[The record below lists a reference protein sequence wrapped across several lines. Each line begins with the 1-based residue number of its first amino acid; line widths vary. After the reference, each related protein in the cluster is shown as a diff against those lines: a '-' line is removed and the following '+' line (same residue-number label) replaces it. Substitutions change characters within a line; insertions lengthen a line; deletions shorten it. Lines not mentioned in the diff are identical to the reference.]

1 MHHQYVI
8 NEYMANFSF
17 NEKVAILSLASGIM
31 FADDK
36 AKMSERSSF
45 EKIQKKLDQTIPV
58 SLLTVEEA
66 VKKVAKFD
74 KLTQLRIL
82 LMIQSVAI
90 TDEQFDQYERKMANN
105 IANQLGITF
114 EMPKASVEVVIGLL
128 YKFAAIDGTV
138 PQDEKD
144 LLIELLGGNVAAY
157 NNIVD
162 NAKSFNL
169 ENAIQQISALKEVDK
184 SLVGFYIQQIISAD
198 SIIDDDEAELIKKVF
213 ETTGIDALCLPEKTG
228 FWKRIFG

>member
-1 MHHQYVI
+1 MT
-8 NEYMANFSF
+8 NFSF

-36 AKMSERSSF
+36 ARMTERSSF

-58 SLLTVEEA
+58 TLLTVEEA
-66 VKKVAKFD
+66 VKEVAKFD

-90 TDEQFDQYERKMANN
+90 TDEQFDQNERKMASN
-105 IANQLGITF
+105 IANQLGISF
-114 EMPKASVEVVIGLL
+114 EMPKASVEMVVGLL
-128 YKFAAIDGTV
+128 YQFASIDGTV

-144 LLIELLGGNVAAY
+144 LLIELIGGDISAY
-157 NNIVD
+157 NSVVN
-162 NAKSFNL
+162 NANSFNL
-169 ENAIQQISALKEVDK
+169 EEAIQQISAMKEVDK

-198 SIIDDDEAELIKKVF
+198 SKIDDQETELIKKVF
-213 ETTGIDALCLPEKTG
+213 ESTGIDALCLPEKTG

>member
-1 MHHQYVI
+1 MTY
-8 NEYMANFSF
+8 FSF

-36 AKMSERSSF
+36 ARMTERSSF

-58 SLLTVEEA
+58 TLLTVEEA
-66 VKKVAKFD
+66 VKEVAKFD

-90 TDEQFDQYERKMANN
+90 TDELFDQNERKMASN
-105 IANQLGITF
+105 IANQLGISF
-114 EMPKASVEVVIGLL
+114 EMPKASVEMVVGLL
-128 YKFAAIDGTV
+128 YQFASIDGTV

-144 LLIELLGGNVAAY
+144 LLIELIGGDISAY
-157 NNIVD
+157 NSVVN
-162 NAKSFNL
+162 NANSFNL
-169 ENAIQQISALKEVDK
+169 EEAIQQISAMKEVDK

-198 SIIDDDEAELIKKVF
+198 SKIDDQETELIKKVF
-213 ETTGIDALCLPEKTG
+213 ESTGIDALCLPEKTG

>member
-1 MHHQYVI
+1 MT
-8 NEYMANFSF
+8 NFSF

-36 AKMSERSSF
+36 ARMTERSSF

-66 VKKVAKFD
+66 VKEVAKFD

-90 TDEQFDQYERKMANN
+90 TDEQFDQNERKMASN
-105 IANQLGITF
+105 IVNQLGISF
-114 EMPKASVEVVIGLL
+114 EMPKASVEMVVGLL
-128 YKFAAIDGTV
+128 YQFASIDGTV

-144 LLIELLGGNVAAY
+144 LLIELIGGDIATY
-157 NNIVD
+157 NSVVN
-162 NAKSFNL
+162 NANSFNL
-169 ENAIQQISALKEVDK
+169 EEAIQQISAMKEVDK

-198 SIIDDDEAELIKKVF
+198 SKIDDQEAELIKKVF
-213 ETTGIDALCLPEKTG
+213 ESTGIDALCLPEKTG
-228 FWKRIFG
+228 FWKRIFR

>member
-1 MHHQYVI
+1 MTL
-8 NEYMANFSF
+8 FSF
-17 NEKVAILSLASGIM
+17 DEKVAILSLASGVM
-31 FADDK
+31 FADNT

-45 EKIQKKLDQTIPV
+45 EKIQKKLDLTITV
-58 SLLTVEEA
+58 NLLTVEEA

-90 TDEQFDQYERKMANN
+90 TDEQFDPYERKMANN
-105 IANQLGITF
+105 IVNQLGITF
-114 EMPKASVEVVIGLL
+114 EMPKASVEVIIGLL

-144 LLIELLGGNVAAY
+144 LLIGLIGGDIAAY
-157 NNIVD
+157 NNVVN
-162 NAKSFNL
+162 NANSFNL
-169 ENAIQQISALKEVDK
+169 EDAIQQISAMKEADK

-198 SIIDDDEAELIKKVF
+198 SIIDKNEAELIKKVF
-213 ETTGIDALCLPEKTG
+213 ESTGIDALCLPEKTG

>member
-1 MHHQYVI
+1 MT
-8 NEYMANFSF
+8 NFSF

-36 AKMSERSSF
+36 ARMTERSSF

-66 VKKVAKFD
+66 VKEVAKFD

-90 TDEQFDQYERKMANN
+90 TDEQFDQNERKMASN
-105 IANQLGITF
+105 IANQLGISF
-114 EMPKASVEVVIGLL
+114 EMPKASVEMVVGLL
-128 YKFAAIDGTV
+128 YQFASIDGTV

-144 LLIELLGGNVAAY
+144 LLIELIGGDIAAY
-157 NNIVD
+157 NSVVN
-162 NAKSFNL
+162 NANSFNL
-169 ENAIQQISALKEVDK
+169 EEAIQQISAMKEVDK

-198 SIIDDDEAELIKKVF
+198 SKIDDQEAELIKKVF
-213 ETTGIDALCLPEKTG
+213 ESTGIDALCLPEKTG

>member
-1 MHHQYVI
+1 MT
-8 NEYMANFSF
+8 NFSF

-31 FADDK
+31 FANNK
-36 AKMSERSSF
+36 ARMTERSSF

-66 VKKVAKFD
+66 VKEVAKFD

-90 TDEQFDQYERKMANN
+90 TDEQFDQFERKMASN
-105 IANQLGITF
+105 IASQLGISF
-114 EMPKASVEVVIGLL
+114 EIPKASVEMVVGLL
-128 YKFAAIDGTV
+128 YKFAAIDGVV

-144 LLIELLGGNVAAY
+144 LLIELIGGDVAAY
-157 NNIVD
+157 NSVVN
-162 NAKSFNL
+162 NANSFNL
-169 ENAIQQISALKEVDK
+169 DDAIQQISAMKEVDK

-198 SIIDDDEAELIKKVF
+198 SKIDDHEAELIKKVF
-213 ETTGIDALCLPEKTG
+213 ESTGIDALCLPEKTG

>member
-1 MHHQYVI
+1 MT
-8 NEYMANFSF
+8 NFSF
-17 NEKVAILSLASGIM
+17 DEKVAILSLASGIM
-31 FADDK
+31 FADNK
-36 AKMSERSSF
+36 ARMTERSSF

-66 VKKVAKFD
+66 VKEVAKFD

-90 TDEQFDQYERKMANN
+90 TDEQFDQFERKMASN
-105 IANQLGITF
+105 IASQLGISF
-114 EMPKASVEVVIGLL
+114 EIPKASVEMVVGLL
-128 YKFAAIDGTV
+128 YKFAAIDGVV

-144 LLIELLGGNVAAY
+144 LLIELIGGDVAAY
-157 NNIVD
+157 NSVVN
-162 NAKSFNL
+162 NANSFNL
-169 ENAIQQISALKEVDK
+169 DDAIQQISAMKEVDK

-198 SIIDDDEAELIKKVF
+198 SKIDDHEAELIKKVF
-213 ETTGIDALCLPEKTG
+213 ESTGIDALCLPEKTG

>member
-1 MHHQYVI
+1 MT
-8 NEYMANFSF
+8 NFSF

-31 FADDK
+31 FADNK
-36 AKMSERSSF
+36 ARMTERSSF

-66 VKKVAKFD
+66 VKEVAKFD
-74 KLTQLRIL
+74 KLIQLRIL

-90 TDEQFDQYERKMANN
+90 TDEQFDQFERKMASN
-105 IANQLGITF
+105 IASQLGISF
-114 EMPKASVEVVIGLL
+114 EIPKALVEMVVGLL
-128 YKFAAIDGTV
+128 YKFAAIDGIV

-144 LLIELLGGNVAAY
+144 LLIELIGGDVAAY
-157 NNIVD
+157 NSVVN
-162 NAKSFNL
+162 NANSFNL
-169 ENAIQQISALKEVDK
+169 DDAIQQISAMEEVDK

-198 SIIDDDEAELIKKVF
+198 SKIDDHEAELIKKVF
-213 ETTGIDALCLPEKTG
+213 ESTGIDALCLPEKTG

>member
-1 MHHQYVI
+1 MT
-8 NEYMANFSF
+8 NFSF

-36 AKMSERSSF
+36 ARMTERSSF

-58 SLLTVEEA
+58 TLLTVEEA
-66 VKKVAKFD
+66 VKEVAKFD

-90 TDEQFDQYERKMANN
+90 TDELFDQNERKMASN
-105 IANQLGITF
+105 IANQLGISF
-114 EMPKASVEVVIGLL
+114 EMPKASVEMVVGLL
-128 YKFAAIDGTV
+128 YQFASIDGTV

-144 LLIELLGGNVAAY
+144 LLIELIGGDISAY
-157 NNIVD
+157 NSVVN
-162 NAKSFNL
+162 NANSFNL
-169 ENAIQQISALKEVDK
+169 EEAIQQISAMKEVDK

-198 SIIDDDEAELIKKVF
+198 SKIDDQETELIKKVF
-213 ETTGIDALCLPEKTG
+213 ESTGIDALCLPEKTG

>member
-1 MHHQYVI
+1 MT
-8 NEYMANFSF
+8 NFSF
-17 NEKVAILSLASGIM
+17 DEKVAILSLASGIM
-31 FADDK
+31 FADNK
-36 AKMSERSSF
+36 ARMTERSSF

-66 VKKVAKFD
+66 VKEVAKFD

-90 TDEQFDQYERKMANN
+90 TDEQFDQYERKMASN
-105 IANQLGITF
+105 IASQLGISF
-114 EMPKASVEVVIGLL
+114 EIPKASVEMVVGLL
-128 YKFAAIDGTV
+128 YKFAAIDGVV

-144 LLIELLGGNVAAY
+144 LLIELIGGDVAAY
-157 NNIVD
+157 NSVVN
-162 NAKSFNL
+162 NANSFNL
-169 ENAIQQISALKEVDK
+169 DDAIQQISAMKEVDK

-198 SIIDDDEAELIKKVF
+198 SNIDDHEAELIKKVF
-213 ETTGIDALCLPEKTG
+213 ESTGIDALCLPEKTG